1 MQMTIPLNYLMLAT
15 SVFLKCI
22 VNIQIQAVF
31 LQNIMVQLRAIN
43 NILKGTEC
51 RLPCC
56 KSVII
61 VLGRLTIIATCI
73 QASFLSAPIMSS
85 YLLVCVCVVAD

>member
-1 MQMTIPLNYLMLAT
+1 MPFECPLELPVQMTIPLNYLMLAT

-22 VNIQIQAVF
+22 VNIQIQALF

-51 RLPCC
+51 
-56 KSVII
+56 
-61 VLGRLTIIATCI
+61 
-73 QASFLSAPIMSS
+73 
-85 YLLVCVCVVAD
+85 